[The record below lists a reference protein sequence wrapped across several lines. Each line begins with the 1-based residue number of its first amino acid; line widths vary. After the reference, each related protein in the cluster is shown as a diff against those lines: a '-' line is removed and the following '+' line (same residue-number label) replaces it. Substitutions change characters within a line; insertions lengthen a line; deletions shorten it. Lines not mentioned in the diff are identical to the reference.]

1 MANWHSLKTSSV
13 LDELKTTINGLSK
26 DDAARRFQEDGPNEL
41 KEQGAKNPLKILW
54 EQFTAFMVLIL
65 IVAAIISFFLGEH
78 IDAIAIMVIV
88 IVNGILGFQQEY
100 KAEKAMAALK
110 KMSVPIVRLKR
121 EGKVIEV
128 SSLEIVYGDIVL
140 LEAGN
145 LVPADGR
152 LIESANLRIQEA
164 ALTGES
170 EPIEKHQDT
179 VTGDN
184 ISLGDRK
191 NMAYMGTVVTYGR
204 GQMAV
209 TATGMSTELGN
220 IASMLQKVGGEQTPL
235 QKRLDQLGKK
245 LALLAAVLVGIIFIE
260 GLIIE
265 GKGAI
270 KELFLTAVSMAVAAV
285 PEGLP
290 AVVTIALALGA
301 QRMLRRRA
309 LIRKLPAVETLG
321 SVTVICS
328 DKTGTLT
335 ENVMTVTMLDVAGHT
350 LDLTE
355 HLKKTSPI
363 LDSTDPD
370 IPKDKI
376 HALTLLLAGGAL
388 CNDAEL
394 RVDPSTGNISA
405 IGDPTEGA
413 LVVAAMKAGLSKTD
427 MEKNLHRV
435 LELPFDSERKRMTTV
450 HSISNETLRD
460 ELKAWHVNA
469 GSPSYVAFTKGAVDQ
484 LLDAT
489 ASVLKDGVEITADK
503 KILDNIL
510 ASNNSMAGKGMRVLG
525 VAYRGF
531 GDRPSQDE
539 LEKGLVFVGMVG
551 MIDPPRQ
558 EVKESVHTCKTAG
571 IRPVMITGDHPLT
584 AEHIARELGIYE
596 GGRIITGQELACM
609 SIEELENVV
618 DDVSVYARVSPE
630 HKLNIV
636 KALQDK
642 GHIVAMTGDGVNDA
656 PALKKANIGIAMGIT
671 GTDVSKEASDMV
683 LLDDNFATIVAA
695 AEEGRAIYD
704 NIRKFFR
711 YLMGTNA
718 GELIVMLT
726 APFLGMPLP
735 LLPLQIL
742 WMNLVTDGLPALAL
756 GVEPSEKDI
765 MKRPPYPPNESVF
778 SRGMAVHILWAGSLM
793 AAVTLGMGYWAW
805 WEHGFTKEAW
815 PVVQTMIFTTITLTQ
830 MGNVMAVRSEKR
842 FLFEIGIFTNKPLLM
857 AVLATVVLQVFLIYT
872 PFMQKIFRTVP
883 LAPIDFIIS
892 MGMST
897 IVFFAIEFEKWLFR
911 LRDSRRRG

>member
-1 MANWHSLKTSSV
+1 MANWYSLKTSSV
-13 LDELKTTINGLSK
+13 LDELKTSIYGLSK
-26 DDAARRFQEDGPNEL
+26 DDAARRLIENGPNEL
-41 KEQGAKNPLKILW
+41 KEHGTKSPFIILW

-65 IVAAIISFFLGEH
+65 IVAAVISFFLGEH
-78 IDAIAIMVIV
+78 VDAIAIMVIV

-110 KMSVPIVRLKR
+110 RMSVPTVKLKR
-121 EGKVIEV
+121 DGNVMEV
-128 SSLEIVYGDIVL
+128 PSLEIVHGDIVL

-145 LVPADGR
+145 LIPADGR
-152 LIESANLRIQEA
+152 LIESANLRVQEA

-170 EPIEKHQDT
+170 EPIEKHEEI
-179 VTGDN
+179 VEGDN
-184 ISLGDRK
+184 IPLGDRK

-220 IASMLQKVGGEQTPL
+220 IASMLQKVGSEQTPL

-245 LALLAAVLVGIIFIE
+245 LALLAAILVGIIFIE
-260 GLIIE
+260 GLITQ

-335 ENVMTVTMLDVAGHT
+335 ENVMTVTILDVAGHT

-355 HLKKTSPI
+355 HLKKTGPI
-363 LDSTDPD
+363 LDSGDPD
-370 IPKDKI
+370 VPKEKV
-376 HALTLLLAGGAL
+376 HSMAVLLAGGAL

-394 RVDPSTGNISA
+394 NIDPATGSISA

-413 LVVAAMKAGLSKTD
+413 IVVAAMKAGLSKTE
-427 MEKNLHRV
+427 MEKNLRRV

-450 HSISNETLRD
+450 HGISEDALMD
-460 ELKAWHVNA
+460 GLKDWHVNSGA
-469 GSPSYVAFTKGAVDQ
+469 PSYVAFTKGAVDQ
-484 LLDAT
+484 LLGAT
-489 ASVLKDGVEITADK
+489 SSVLNDGVVEPADE
-503 KILDNIL
+503 KIRESIL

-525 VAYRGF
+525 VAYRAYVSK
-531 GDRPSQDE
+531 PTQDE
-539 LEKGLVFVGMVG
+539 LEKDLVFVGMIG
-551 MIDPPRQ
+551 MIDPPRR
-558 EVKESVHTCKTAG
+558 EVKASVHTCKTAG

-584 AEHIARELGIYE
+584 AAHIARELGIYE
-596 GGRIITGQELACM
+596 GGRIITGRELAEM
-609 SIEELENVV
+609 SVEDLENVV
-618 DDVSVYARVSPE
+618 EDVSVYARVSPE

-656 PALKKANIGIAMGIT
+656 PALKKADIGVAMGIT

-695 AEEGRAIYD
+695 TEEGRAIYD
-704 NIRKFFR
+704 NIRKFFK
-711 YLMGTNA
+711 YLMATNS
-718 GELIVMLT
+718 GELIVMIS
-726 APFLGMPLP
+726 APFFGMPLP

-756 GVEPSEKDI
+756 GVEPADSDI
-765 MKRPPYPPNESVF
+765 MKRPPYPQNESIF
-778 SRGMAVHILWAGSLM
+778 ARGIGYHIIWVGILM
-793 AAVTLGMGYWAW
+793 AIICVGIGYW
-805 WEHGFTKEAW
+805 GFITSNPEW
-815 PVVQTMIFTTITLTQ
+815 QTMVFTTLTLTQ
-830 MGNVMAVRSEKR
+830 MAHVVAIRSEKKS
-842 FLFEIGIFTNKPLLM
+842 LFTIGIMSNKPLLV
-857 AVLATVVLQVFLIYT
+857 AVLATILLQLALIYV
-872 PFMQKIFRTVP
+872 PFLQNIFKTVALGP
-883 LAPIDFIIS
+883 VDLLLS
-892 MGMST
+892 LSLST
-897 IVFFAIEFEKWLFR
+897 VIFFAVEFEKWLLR
-911 LRDSRRRG
+911 LRDSRKAGIR

>member
-1 MANWHSLKTSSV
+1 
-13 LDELKTTINGLSK
+13 
-26 DDAARRFQEDGPNEL
+26 
-41 KEQGAKNPLKILW
+41 
-54 EQFTAFMVLIL
+54 
-65 IVAAIISFFLGEH
+65 
-78 IDAIAIMVIV
+78 
-88 IVNGILGFQQEY
+88 
-100 KAEKAMAALK
+100 
-110 KMSVPIVRLKR
+110 
-121 EGKVIEV
+121 
-128 SSLEIVYGDIVL
+128 
-140 LEAGN
+140 
-145 LVPADGR
+145 
-152 LIESANLRIQEA
+152 
-164 ALTGES
+164 
-170 EPIEKHQDT
+170 
-179 VTGDN
+179 
-184 ISLGDRK
+184 
-191 NMAYMGTVVTYGR
+191 
-204 GQMAV
+204 MAV

-220 IASMLQKVGGEQTPL
+220 IASMLQKVGSEQTPL

-245 LALLAAVLVGIIFIE
+245 LALLAAVLVSIIFIE
-260 GLIIE
+260 GLVTQ
-265 GKGAI
+265 GKGAL

-335 ENVMTVTMLDVAGHT
+335 ENVMTVTMLDVVGHT

-370 IPKDKI
+370 IPKEKI
-376 HALTLLLAGGAL
+376 HALTLLLTGGAL

-394 RVDPSTGNISA
+394 RVGPSTGNISA
-405 IGDPTEGA
+405 IGDPTEGSI
-413 LVVAAMKAGLSKTD
+413 VVAAMKAGLSKTD
-427 MEKNLHRV
+427 MVKNLQRV

-450 HSISNETLRD
+450 HSISKETLMD
-460 ELKAWHVNA
+460 ELKTWHVNA

-489 ASVLKDGVEITADK
+489 TSVLDDGIVIPVDDR
-503 KILDNIL
+503 IRDNIL

-539 LEKGLVFVGMVG
+539 LEKDLVFIGMVG

-596 GGRIITGQELACM
+596 GGRIITGQQLAGM

-618 DDVSVYARVSPE
+618 NDVSVYARVSPE

-636 KALQDK
+636 TALQDK

-704 NIRKFFR
+704 NIRKFFK
-711 YLMGTNA
+711 YLMATNS
-718 GELIVMLT
+718 GEIIVMLA
-726 APFLGMPLP
+726 APLFGMPLP

-756 GVEPSEKDI
+756 GVEPADKDI
-765 MKRPPYPPNESVF
+765 MKRPPYPPNESIF
-778 SRGMAVHILWAGSLM
+778 ARGIGYHILWVGALM
-793 AAVTLGMGYWAW
+793 AVICVGIGYW
-805 WEHGFTKEAW
+805 GFTTGNPEW
-815 PVVQTMIFTTITLTQ
+815 QTMVFTTLTLTQ
-830 MGNVMAVRSEKR
+830 MAHVMAIRSDKKS
-842 FLFEIGIFTNKPLLM
+842 LFTIGIMSNKPLLV
-857 AVLATVVLQVFLIYT
+857 AVLATIVLQIALIYV
-872 PFMQKIFRTVP
+872 PFLQNIFKTVA
-883 LAPIDFIIS
+883 LGPIDLLIS
-892 MGMST
+892 LSLSMV
-897 IVFFAIEFEKWLFR
+897 IFFAVEFEKWLFR
-911 LRDSRRRG
+911 LRDSRRRV

>member
-1 MANWHSLKTSSV
+1 MTNWYSLKTSSV
-13 LDELKTTINGLSK
+13 LDELKTSINGLSK
-26 DDAARRFQEDGPNEL
+26 DDASRRLIEDGLNEL
-41 KEQGAKNPLKILW
+41 KEQGTKSPFVILW

-65 IVAAIISFFLGEH
+65 IVAAIISFFLGEQV
-78 IDAIAIMVIV
+78 DAIAIMVIV

-110 KMSVPIVRLKR
+110 KMSVPTVRLKR
-121 EGKVIEV
+121 DGKVIEV
-128 SSLEIVYGDIVL
+128 PSLEIVHGDIVL

-145 LVPADGR
+145 LIPADGR

-170 EPIEKHQDT
+170 EPIEKHEDI
-179 VTGDN
+179 VAGDN
-184 ISLGDRK
+184 IPLGDRK

-245 LALLAAVLVGIIFIE
+245 LALLAAILVGIIFIE

-301 QRMLRRRA
+301 QRMLKRKA

-350 LDLTE
+350 LDLIE
-355 HLKKTSPI
+355 HLKKTGPL
-363 LDSTDPD
+363 LDSDDPD
-370 IPKDKI
+370 IPREKV
-376 HALTLLLAGGAL
+376 HTMSLLLAGGAL

-394 RVDPSTGNISA
+394 RIDPYIGNISA

-413 LVVAAMKAGLSKTD
+413 IVIAAMKAGLSKTE
-427 MEKNLHRV
+427 MEKNLQRV
-435 LELPFDSERKRMTTV
+435 LELPFDSERKCMTTV
-450 HSISNETLRD
+450 HGISKDALRD
-460 ELKAWHVNA
+460 ELKNWHVNT

-484 LLDAT
+484 ILNAT
-489 ASVLKDGVEITADK
+489 VSYWQDGVVKPADDEIRSS
-503 KILDNIL
+503 IL

-525 VAYRGF
+525 VAYSAF
-531 GDRPSQDE
+531 DAKPSQDE
-539 LEKGLVFVGMVG
+539 LEKDLVFVGMVG

-584 AEHIARELGIYE
+584 AAHIARELGIYD
-596 GGRIITGQELACM
+596 GGRIITGQELTGM
-609 SIEELENVV
+609 SVEDLENVV
-618 DDVSVYARVSPE
+618 EDVSVYARVSPE

-656 PALKKANIGIAMGIT
+656 PALKKADIGVAMGIT

-695 AEEGRAIYD
+695 TEEGRAIYD
-704 NIRKFFR
+704 NIRKFFK
-711 YLMGTNA
+711 YLMATNS
-718 GELIVMLT
+718 GELIVMIS
-726 APFLGMPLP
+726 APFFGMPLP

-756 GVEPSEKDI
+756 GVEPADSDI
-765 MKRPPYPPNESVF
+765 MKRPPYPPNESIF
-778 SRGMAVHILWAGSLM
+778 ARGIGYHIIWVGILM
-793 AAVTLGMGYWAW
+793 AIICVGIGYW
-805 WEHGFTKEAW
+805 GFMTNNPEW
-815 PVVQTMIFTTITLTQ
+815 QTMVFTTLTLTQ
-830 MGNVMAVRSEKR
+830 MAHVMAIRSERKS
-842 FLFEIGIFTNKPLLM
+842 LFTIGVMSNKPLLA
-857 AVLATVVLQVFLIYT
+857 AVLATILLQLALIYV
-872 PFMQKIFRTVP
+872 PFLQNIFKTVALGP
-883 LAPIDFIIS
+883 VDLLVS
-892 MGMST
+892 LSLST
-897 IVFFAIEFEKWLFR
+897 VIFFAVEFEKWLFR
-911 LRDSRRRG
+911 LRDSKKAGIR